1 MDKSTCTR
9 SETLSATAYE
19 TTESWRRLSSLRQR
33 EVRLSQQQPMK
44 PEAEVR
50 PYIAELHVHT
60 VVSPCAAVEMIPPL
74 IVQKALEKGIDLIAV
89 TDHNSSA
96 NVEAVQ
102 KAAAGTGLTVLPGM
116 ELQTREEVHLLC
128 LFDTL
133 AQLKTWQAVVDERL
147 PPLENNIEYF
157 GEQFVVD
164 ETGEFVRRETQ
175 LLVTSADLSLQEAV
189 ERVLDLGG
197 MAIPAHVNRPAFSL
211 IANLGFVPPGLPV
224 DALEISRH
232 LSLAEAREKYTQL
245 RDFALIQGGDVHFLH
260 EFLGA
265 NLFNVA
271 APTLAELRLALR
283 NEQGRSLVIQ
293 PDTN

>member
-1 MDKSTCTR
+1 MKSQAG
-9 SETLSATAYE
+9 L
-19 TTESWRRLSSLRQR
+19 
-33 EVRLSQQQPMK
+33 K
-44 PEAEVR
+44 PYV
-50 PYIAELHVHT
+50 AELHVHT

-74 IVQKALEKGIDLIAV
+74 IVHEAMDRGIDLIAI

-102 KAAAGTGLTVLPGM
+102 KAAAGTDLTVLPGM

-128 LFDTL
+128 LFDSMD
-133 AQLKTWQAVVDERL
+133 QIETWQAVVDKRL

-164 ETGEFVRRETQ
+164 ESGDFVRRETQ
-175 LLVTSADLSLQEAV
+175 LLITSANLSLQEAV
-189 ERVLDLGG
+189 EGVLELGG
-197 MAIPAHVNRPAFSL
+197 MAIPAHVNRKAFSL

-232 LSLAEAREKYTQL
+232 LSPAEAREKYMQL
-245 RDFALIQGGDVHFLH
+245 RDYALVQSGDVHFLH
-260 EFLGA
+260 EFLGT
-265 NLFNVA
+265 NIFTVA

-283 NEQGRSLVIQ
+283 NEQGRSLAIR
-293 PDTN
+293 PILKDAGPITS